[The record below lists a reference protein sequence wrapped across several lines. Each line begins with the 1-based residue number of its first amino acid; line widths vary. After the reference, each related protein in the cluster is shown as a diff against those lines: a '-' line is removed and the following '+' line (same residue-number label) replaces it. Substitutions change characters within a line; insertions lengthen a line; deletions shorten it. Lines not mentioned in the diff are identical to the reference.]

1 MRCTSI
7 SCTTFVP
14 IRGWYY
20 LSSPHEYLT
29 RNRSTLPQK
38 RIQSPVFK
46 ILRYLH
52 RVGLANQ
59 RFAQLRSPAMPSIRL
74 RAGVAL
80 PHPKK
85 QKRYSFLRPC
95 PPFRE
100 FRWRA
105 ARRAALAEQTEGLRI
120 CDFWCW
126 GTGEGT
132 SCIPPFSFFFNFRV
146 FVDFFVN
153 FV

>member
-52 RVGLANQ
+52 RVG
-59 RFAQLRSPAMPSIRL
+59 L